1 MGFITKYGWLALIV
15 AMIGDIVVSLVLALF
30 YKEYRSTKMSISA
43 LGNPSSPVR
52 IPFNVW
58 MVIEGL
64 TF

>member
-1 MGFITKYGWLALIV
+1 MDFITKYGWLALIV

-30 YKEYRSTKMSISA
+30 YKEYSCTKMSISA
-43 LGNPSSPVR
+43 LENPSSPVR

-58 MVIEGL
+58 MIIEGL